1 MAKKLTT
8 PSFDSSLS
16 PVADDLIAQVETT
29 TNTKKRKADTTEVTV
44 TNRTKATTLKTEV
57 ADVDTSA
64 NDSPRPKRGATKK
77 VKIEEETVKEEIELQ
92 EDSKG
97 RAKVTKKTTTRKKKE
112 IDTSPLAER
121 TQDTPLVLGAH
132 VSAAGG

>member
-1 MAKKLTT
+1 MAKKLST
-8 PSFDSSLS
+8 PSSDSSLS

-44 TNRTKATTLKTEV
+44 TKRTKATTLKTEV
-57 ADVDTSA
+57 ADVDASA
-64 NDSPRPKRGATKK
+64 NDSPRPKQGATKK

-97 RAKVTKKTTTRKKKE
+97 KTKVTKKTTTRKKKE
-112 IDTSPLAER
+112 VDTSPLAER